1 MTDINP
7 TNLSAEDI
15 LDDADE
21 QRARLDRAGDRW
33 MADAE
38 AKSFARDQG
47 LRQAVRSD
55 IQTGRDWARERA
67 FLARARIEDK
77 PLKATVYALG
87 VGVLIGLLLRR

>member
-7 TNLSAEDI
+7 TTLSAEDI

-38 AKSFARDQG
+38 AKSFARGQG

-67 FLARARIEDK
+67 FLARTRIEDK
-77 PLKATVYALG
+77 PLKATAYALG
-87 VGVLIGLLLRR
+87 LGVLIGLLLRR

>member
-7 TNLSAEDI
+7 TSLSAEDI
-15 LDDADE
+15 LNDADV

-38 AKSFARDQG
+38 ARSFARDQG
-47 LRQAVRSD
+47 LRRAVKSD
-55 IQTGRDWARERA
+55 IEAGRDWARERA
-67 FLARARIEDK
+67 FLARTRIEDK

>member
-15 LDDADE
+15 IDDADE
-21 QRARLDRAGDRW
+21 RRAELDSAGDLW
-33 MADAE
+33 LAGGE
-38 AKSFARDQG
+38 PKSFARDQG

-55 IQTGRDWARERA
+55 LETGRDWARERA
-67 FLARARIEDK
+67 FLARNKIEEK

-87 VGVLIGLLLRR
+87 FGVLIGLLLRR

>member
-7 TNLSAEDI
+7 TALSAEDI
-15 LDDADE
+15 VDDADD

-38 AKSFARDQG
+38 TRTFAREQG
-47 LRQAVRSD
+47 LRGAVCSD
-55 IQTGRDWARERA
+55 IETGRDWAREQA
-67 FLARARIEDK
+67 FRARTRIEEK

-87 VGVLIGLLLRR
+87 VGLLIGLLLRR

>member
-7 TNLSAEDI
+7 TNLSTEDI

-38 AKSFARDQG
+38 AKSFAREQG

-67 FLARARIEDK
+67 FLARTKIEDK

>member
-21 QRARLDRAGDRW
+21 QRAKLDRAGDLW
-33 MADAE
+33 MAEAE
-38 AKSFARDQG
+38 TKSFARDHG

-55 IQTGRDWARERA
+55 LETGRDWARERA
-67 FLARARIEDK
+67 VQARTKIEDK

>member
-15 LDDADE
+15 VDDADD
-21 QRARLDRAGDRW
+21 QRVRLDQAGDRW

-38 AKSFARDQG
+38 ARAFAKEQG

-55 IQTGRDWARERA
+55 LETGRDWARERA
-67 FLARARIEDK
+67 VSARSKIEEE

>member
-1 MTDINP
+1 MTDIDP

-21 QRARLDRAGDRW
+21 RRARLDRAGDRW

-55 IQTGRDWARERA
+55 LQTGRDWARERA
-67 FLARARIEDK
+67 FLARTKIEDK

>member
-7 TNLSAEDI
+7 TDLSAEDI

-21 QRARLDRAGDRW
+21 RRARLDRAGDLW

-38 AKSFARDQG
+38 GRSFARDQG
-47 LRQAVRSD
+47 LRQALRSD
-55 IQTGRDWARERA
+55 IETGRDWARERA
-67 FLARARIEDK
+67 VLARARIEEK

>member
-21 QRARLDRAGDRW
+21 RRARLDREGDLW
-33 MADAE
+33 LAE
-38 AKSFARDQG
+38 GESRSYARQAG

-55 IQTGRDWARERA
+55 IETGKDWARERA
-67 FLARARIEDK
+67 FLARTRIEEK
-77 PLKATVYALG
+77 PLKATAYALG

>member
-15 LDDADE
+15 LDDADD
-21 QRARLDRAGDRW
+21 QRARLDQAGDRW

-38 AKSFARDQG
+38 ARSFAREQG
-47 LRQAVRSD
+47 LRQALRAD
-55 IQTGRDWARERA
+55 IETGRDWARENA
-67 FLARARIEDK
+67 FLARTRIEEQ

>member
-15 LDDADE
+15 LDDADD

-38 AKSFARDQG
+38 ARSFAREQG

-55 IQTGRDWARERA
+55 LETGRDWARERA
-67 FLARARIEDK
+67 FLARTQIEEQ

>member
-7 TNLSAEDI
+7 APSAEDI
-15 LDDADE
+15 VDDADE
-21 QRARLDRAGDRW
+21 RRARLDRAADRW

-38 AKSFARDQG
+38 SRSFARDQG

-55 IQTGRDWARERA
+55 IETGRDWARERA
-67 FLARARIEDK
+67 FLARSKIEER
-77 PLKATVYALG
+77 PLKATAYALG

>member
-15 LDDADE
+15 LDDADD
-21 QRARLDRAGDRW
+21 QRVRLDRAGDRW
-33 MADAE
+33 MANAE
-38 AKSFARDQG
+38 ARTFAREQG
-47 LRQAVRSD
+47 LREAVRSD
-55 IQTGRDWARERA
+55 IETGRNWARERT
-67 FLARARIEDK
+67 FVARARIEEK

>member
-7 TNLSAEDI
+7 TALSAEDI
-15 LDDADE
+15 VDDADDR
-21 QRARLDRAGDRW
+21 RARLDRAGDLW
-33 MADAE
+33 MAEAE
-38 AKSFARDQG
+38 ARSFARDAG

-55 IQTGRDWARERA
+55 IETGRDWARERA
-67 FLARARIEDK
+67 FLARTKIEEE

>member
-7 TNLSAEDI
+7 VPPAEDI
-15 LDDADE
+15 VHDADE
-21 QRARLDRAGDRW
+21 RRARLDRAGDRW

-38 AKSFARDQG
+38 TRSFARDQG

-55 IQTGRDWARERA
+55 IETGRDWARERA
-67 FLARARIEDK
+67 FLARNKIEER
-77 PLKATVYALG
+77 PLKATGYALG

>member
-15 LDDADE
+15 LDDADD

-38 AKSFARDQG
+38 ARTFAREQG
-47 LRQAVRSD
+47 LRGAVRAD
-55 IQTGRDWARERA
+55 IETGRDWARERA
-67 FLARARIEDK
+67 FLARTKIEEK

>member
-7 TNLSAEDI
+7 TKLSAEDI
-15 LDDADE
+15 LDDADD
-21 QRARLDRAGDRW
+21 QRVRLDRAADRW

-38 AKSFARDQG
+38 ARSFAREQG
-47 LRQAVRSD
+47 LREAVRSD
-55 IQTGRDWARERA
+55 IATGRDWARERA
-67 FLARARIEDK
+67 FVARTKIEQK

>member
-21 QRARLDRAGDRW
+21 RRARLDRAGDLW
-33 MADAE
+33 IAE
-38 AKSFARDQG
+38 GEARSFAREQG

-55 IQTGRDWARERA
+55 IETGRDWARERA
-67 FLARARIEDK
+67 FLARTKIEEK

>member
-7 TNLSAEDI
+7 TSLSAEDI

-21 QRARLDRAGDRW
+21 TRARLDRAGDRW

-38 AKSFARDQG
+38 ARSFAQDLG
-47 LRQAVRSD
+47 LRQAVRTD
-55 IQTGRDWARERA
+55 LETGRDWAREQA
-67 FLARARIEDK
+67 FLARTRIEEE